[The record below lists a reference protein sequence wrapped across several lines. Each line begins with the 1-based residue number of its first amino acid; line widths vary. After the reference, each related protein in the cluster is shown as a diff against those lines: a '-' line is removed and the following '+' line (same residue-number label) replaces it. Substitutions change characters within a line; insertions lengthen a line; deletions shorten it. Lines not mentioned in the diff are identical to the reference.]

1 MYPFCAILE
10 NPPHLIVMGLNESR
24 QTPKLHRRLGYPNR
38 RVAIRYDK
46 LATNYLAMIQL
57 SATRIWLR
65 TYESTA

>member
-1 MYPFCAILE
+1 
-10 NPPHLIVMGLNESR
+10 MGLNESR